1 MKKCFGVLG
10 LLGVLFAAAA
20 CKQEVQPSSVIFG
33 QAAVQDEA
41 DYDLADIQASG
52 ELIAAT
58 LSGPDTYYEYRGEG
72 FGVEFEMAR
81 SFASHIGTRLRI
93 EVVQDS
99 TALMQKLTA
108 GEADLALTTDL
119 WRTRPNSPQLRAAL
133 QAWWKPELREQT
145 RLRDNRRQS
154 VARRSRLRPRA
165 PMISREQGIISS
177 YDDLFRR
184 HASTARMDWRLLA
197 AQCYQES
204 AFDPKAVSWA
214 GAQGLMQIMPAT
226 AAHLGVSPSA
236 VFDPAQNIAAAARYL
251 AELQATFA
259 DVREGTERLCFVLA
273 AYNGGASHVRDA
285 MALAQRHGG
294 DPHRWNDVNRYILL
308 LSNPQYYRDPVVKAG
323 YLRGSETSTYVA
335 QILARWAQYR
345 GSARAASPLAAPS
358 SPRGGTKSR
367 NPHVRSR
374 EEFLNDSLR

>member
-1 MKKCFGVLG
+1 MKKWIGVLG
-10 LLGVLFAAAA
+10 LLLAVGA
-20 CKQEVQPSSVIFG
+20 CKQENQPSSVIFG

-52 ELIAAT
+52 ELIAVT

-93 EVVQDS
+93 EVVLDS
-99 TALMQKLTA
+99 TALMQKLAT
-108 GEADLALTTDL
+108 GEADLALTTDQ
-119 WRTRPNSPQLRAAL
+119 WRTRANSPQLTAAL

-154 VARRSRLRPRA
+154 VARRTRLRPRA
-165 PMISREQGIISS
+165 PMLSREQGIIST

-226 AAHLGVSPSA
+226 AAHLGVSPASI
-236 VFDPAQNIAAAARYL
+236 FDPAQNIAAAARYL
-251 AELQATFA
+251 AKLQATFA
-259 DVREGTERLCFVLA
+259 DIREGTERLCFVLA

-285 MALAQRHGG
+285 MALAERYGG

-308 LSNPQYYRDPVVKAG
+308 LSNPQYYRDPVVRAG

-345 GSARAASPLAAPS
+345 GSARASSAMPAPAVS
-358 SPRGGTKSR
+358 RDGGNRR

>member
-1 MKKCFGVLG
+1 MKKWIGVLG
-10 LLGVLFAAAA
+10 LLLAVGA
-20 CKQEVQPSSVIFG
+20 CKQENQPSSVIFG

-93 EVVQDS
+93 EVVLDS
-99 TALMQKLTA
+99 TALMQKLAT
-108 GEADLALTTDL
+108 GEADLALTTDQ
-119 WRTRPNSPQLRAAL
+119 WRTRANSPQLTAAL

-154 VARRSRLRPRA
+154 VARRTRLRPRA
-165 PMISREQGIISS
+165 PMLSREHSIIST

-226 AAHLGVSPSA
+226 ASHLGVSPASI
-236 VFDPAQNIAAAARYL
+236 FDPAQNIAAAARYL

-259 DVREGTERLCFVLA
+259 DIREGTERLCFVLA

-285 MALAQRHGG
+285 MALAERYGG
-294 DPHRWNDVNRYILL
+294 DPHRWNDVNRYIIL
-308 LSNPQYYRDPVVKAG
+308 LSNPQYYRDPVVRAG
-323 YLRGSETSTYVA
+323 YLRGNETSTYVA

-345 GSARAASPLAAPS
+345 GSARASSAMPAPAVS
-358 SPRGGTKSR
+358 RGGGNSR